1 METNIQT
8 IKVIFDSRL
17 EPNVPVIFPT
27 DGSEL
32 DVKNN
37 TSLLLDLYSIFY
49 DSSDNFLYPFKIIRV
64 VVDWGDGNTS
74 EYNYKINPTGINWLS
89 DINNWL
95 MNIGPHYYEVNVEN
109 NISDHINV
117 KVYDSIDNLY
127 EINIKRK
134 IGIQNIFDIGLEM
147 EVVKAAFSNNYSTVL
162 LKTNNINNNPIYNT
176 NIPLISVLK

>member
-74 EYNYKINPTGINWLS
+74 EYN
-89 DINNWL
+89 
-95 MNIGPHYYEVNVEN
+95 
-109 NISDHINV
+109 
-117 KVYDSIDNLY
+117 
-127 EINIKRK
+127 
-134 IGIQNIFDIGLEM
+134 
-147 EVVKAAFSNNYSTVL
+147 
-162 LKTNNINNNPIYNT
+162 
-176 NIPLISVLK
+176 